1 MSRDAYVEKLKARID
16 GWNAQFD
23 QWEAKARE
31 AKADAK
37 IAYESHL
44 AELRRK
50 RDTARGKLSEIQGAG
65 EGAWEALRDGA
76 ENALKELKEGIDKAT
91 ARFR

>member
-16 GWNAQFD
+16 GWNAQIGL
-23 QWEAKARE
+23 WEAKARE

-37 IAYESHL
+37 VSYESHL
-44 AELRRK
+44 AELRQQ
-50 RDTARGKLSEIQGAG
+50 RDTALGKLSAIQGAG
-65 EGAWEALRDGA
+65 EGAWEALKDGA
-76 ENALKELKEGIDKAT
+76 ENALKDLKEGIDKAT